1 MVISA
6 PTSSE
11 KMVLFEL
18 CILRLLSKFISQDGR
33 FAHTD
38 GTLKTEVKCALN
50 EKKLKNILDPAA
62 GDWPFM
68 QAHQMAVFAM
78 NCCDMI
84 CQNRH
89 DLASDVCRVLEPL
102 GVSADYPHSEL
113 V

>member
-62 GDWPFM
+62 GDWPFV
-68 QAHQMAVFAM
+68 QAHQMAE
-78 NCCDMI
+78 
-84 CQNRH
+84 NRWV
-89 DLASDVCRVLEPL
+89 SCRLSSFRVGLE
-102 GVSADYPHSEL
+102 GQSQIPHYFVQSF
-113 V
+113 